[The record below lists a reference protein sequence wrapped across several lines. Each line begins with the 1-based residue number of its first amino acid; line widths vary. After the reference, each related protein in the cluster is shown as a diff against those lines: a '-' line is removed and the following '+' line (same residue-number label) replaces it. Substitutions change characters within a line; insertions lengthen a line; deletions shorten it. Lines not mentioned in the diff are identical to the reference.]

1 MDEKSLLRG
10 MLLDRARTRDME
22 YRLTHT
28 HFLTPAQ
35 RADAEQIA
43 RTEHLYPGCFFYG
56 GYPDAERTVC
66 ILAPDYIE
74 AGEATELDTY
84 FRQDP
89 EDCPLC
95 VIRAHKDAFGTLTH
109 RDYLGALLGL
119 GVKREMIGDLLVS
132 EDGCDILA
140 LRQIAP
146 YLAEHFTSA
155 GHATLRCTVEEIN
168 TLKIAMQTGKE
179 IFISVRSPRVD
190 AILSSCFGLS
200 RSLAAEAVSHGIV
213 FVNSIPV
220 AKPEKLLS
228 AGDTITL
235 RGKGKC
241 KIRSME
247 GTTKSGRMKI
257 IAEKY

>member
-1 MDEKSLLRG
+1 MDERSLLKG

-35 RADAEQIA
+35 RAGAEQIA
-43 RTEHLYPGCFFYG
+43 RAEHLYPGCFFYG

-74 AGEATELDTY
+74 VGDATELDTY

-95 VIRAHKDAFGTLTH
+95 VIRAHKDAFSTLTH

-119 GVKREMIGDLLVS
+119 GIKREMIGDLLVS
-132 EDGCDILA
+132 EDGCDILS

-168 TLKIAMQTGKE
+168 SLKIAVQAGKE
-179 IFISVRSPRVD
+179 IFISVKSPRVD

-200 RSLAAEAVSHGIV
+200 RSLAAETVARGSV
-213 FVNSIPV
+213 FVNSIPTF
-220 AKPEKLLS
+220 KPEKLLS

-247 GTTKSGRMKI
+247 GATKSGRIKI
-257 IAEKY
+257 IVEKY

>member
-1 MDEKSLLRG
+1 MDERSLLKG

-35 RADAEQIA
+35 RASAEQIA
-43 RTEHLYPGCFFYG
+43 RAEHLYPGCFFYG

-74 AGEATELDTY
+74 ADNATELDTY

-95 VIRAHKDAFGTLTH
+95 VIRAHKDAFSTLTH

-119 GVKREMIGDLLVS
+119 GIKREMIGDLLVS
-132 EDGCDILA
+132 ENGCDILA

-168 TLKIAMQTGKE
+168 TLKIAMQAGKE
-179 IFISVRSPRVD
+179 IFISVKSPRVD

-200 RSLAAEAVSHGIV
+200 RSLAAGAVSHGIV
-213 FVNSIPV
+213 FVNFIPV
-220 AKPEKLLS
+220 AKPENCSPPGTRSPCAVKAS
-228 AGDTITL
+228 AKSD
-235 RGKGKC
+235 RWKG
-241 KIRSME
+241 RQNQA
-247 GTTKSGRMKI
+247 G
-257 IAEKY
+257 

>member
-74 AGEATELDTY
+74 AGDATELDTY

-95 VIRAHKDAFGTLTH
+95 VIRAHKDAFSTLTH

-146 YLAEHFTSA
+146 YLAERFTSA

-168 TLKIAMQTGKE
+168 TLKIAMQAGKE
-179 IFISVRSPRVD
+179 IFISVKSPRVD